1 MVLHARFSGRGC
13 RFHFLRLCVNS
24 HTTRTRNFHSHTLR
38 DYPIIGAVKPF
49 LESLPKESE
58 WCFPKGKRCKSK
70 NTEVIGHSEIGR
82 RVDKYL
88 AKAGLPH
95 MKAHGFCHSCVSYLL
110 SKGMSYRTV
119 ARWVGDIEQVV
130 LQTYSHLLPD
140 EKDEIA
146 KFIDSIGEE

>member
-1 MVLHARFSGRGC
+1 
-13 RFHFLRLCVNS
+13 
-24 HTTRTRNFHSHTLR
+24 
-38 DYPIIGAVKPF
+38 F
-49 LESLPKESE
+49 LESLPRESE
-58 WCFPKGKRCKSK
+58 WCFPKGKRCQSK
-70 NTEVIGHSEIGR
+70 NTEVIGHSEVRR

-88 AKAGLPH
+88 EKAGLPH
-95 MKAHGFCHSCVSYLL
+95 MKVHGFRHSCVSYLL

-119 ARWVGDIEQVV
+119 ARWVGDTEQVV